1 MSSGAILALAIGA
14 IAVLVGLFVV
24 VTLARSDRNAATG
37 LLARETAKRDRSAR
51 KEAKRAAASLSD
63 GSFVPAPLTRGDIEL
78 APAGQVAV
86 PSANVPAISRPA
98 MDAEQLGVTR
108 RQFMNRSTIAMF
120 TASIGAFGGAVI
132 TFLWPTLGGGF
143 GGRVKAGAAGD
154 ISNAIESKRE
164 PYYVAEAR
172 SYVVEYPKDAVSKA
186 ESIYSPVVV
195 EGMKSGYIA
204 LYQKCVHLGCKVPW
218 CGNSQWFECP
228 CHGSQYNR
236 VGERKGGPAPR
247 GLDHFAVAVDATG
260 QITIDTSKVI
270 AGPANGTDTTGQQA
284 EGPHCVG
291 SGGSH

>member
-14 IAVLVGLFVV
+14 VAVLGGLFVV

-37 LLARETAKRDRSAR
+37 LLARETAKRDRAARRDARRALKSAGDSLPVAAPGGEIELS
-51 KEAKRAAASLSD
+51 KAGALQPMGAK
-63 GSFVPAPLTRGDIEL
+63 VPA
-78 APAGQVAV
+78 VV
-86 PSANVPAISRPA
+86 RPA
-98 MDAEQLGVTR
+98 MDPELLGQTR
-108 RQFMNRSTIAMF
+108 RQFMNRSTIAMM
-120 TASIGAFGGAVI
+120 TAGIGGFAGSVLA
-132 TFLWPTLGGGF
+132 FLWPSLGGGF
-143 GGRVKAGAAGD
+143 GGRVKAGAAAD
-154 ISNAIESKRE
+154 ISGAIESKRE
-164 PYYVAEAR
+164 PFYVAEAR
-172 SYVVEYPKDAVSKA
+172 SYIVEYPKDAIGKA
-186 ESIYSPVVV
+186 ESIYSGVVV

-247 GLDHFAVAVDATG
+247 GLDHFAVAVDAGG

-291 SGGSH
+291 AGGSH